1 MFIADLQDS
10 LERRAADLLLS
21 SIEQRNHISSP
32 LIGCGSGF
40 LCNERVRRTGPDS
53 SSRRWNRNRRSKSR
67 EASEKQPH
75 PCKTRKDCSGL
86 RHLFWEKG
94 VSFLLA
100 RGLNVFFDL
109 DPIFPAVTL
118 HRTGDYASCGLDFHV
133 HNLPAYSR

>member
-40 LCNERVRRTGPDS
+40 LCNERVRRTGPGS

-67 EASEKQPH
+67 EASEKPPH
-75 PCKTRKDCSGL
+75 PCSEQNREGRPTKSVPAERAAATRPAI
-86 RHLFWEKG
+86 
-94 VSFLLA
+94 LA
-100 RGLNVFFDL
+100 
-109 DPIFPAVTL
+109 A
-118 HRTGDYASCGLDFHV
+118 RTRSLAGDGFRQNESEL
-133 HNLPAYSR
+133 